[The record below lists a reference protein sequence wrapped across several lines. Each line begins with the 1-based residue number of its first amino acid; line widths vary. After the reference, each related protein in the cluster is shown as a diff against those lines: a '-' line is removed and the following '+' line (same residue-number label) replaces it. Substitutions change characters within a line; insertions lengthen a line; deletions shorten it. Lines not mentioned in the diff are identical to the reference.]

1 VGRERDLR
9 GGVGATQAALAVL
22 VVAGVAVGALLL
34 RAGGT
39 GWGKG
44 TGPIGGHSSVVV
56 LLALAW
62 AAGGLALSSRYG
74 RRMAHDRELSPVEER
89 LAGAMRYALVL
100 LALAVPLLVLG
111 LHRFATRPRHHAA
124 GNRRIRPPAKQLPGR
139 LPRTTI
145 SRQWDVSL
153 LLDIL
158 LGIGIALLVAVV
170 VIAAVF
176 LWRRLHLATE
186 PAPEATYG
194 TTDEQRRLAEA
205 VDSGRRALLGGDDAR
220 AAVIACYAA
229 MEESLAASGVAR
241 RASDSPQDLLERAAT
256 SGLLTSGGAPALTEL
271 FREARY
277 STHPMDGGHRDRA
290 AAALTEIA
298 AGLDAHRAAETAG
311 VPATAE
317 AAS

>member
-22 VVAGVAVGALLL
+22 VVAGVAVGAVLL

-39 GWGKG
+39 GWGRG
-44 TGPIGGHSSVVV
+44 SGPIGGHSSVVV

-74 RRMAHDRELSPVEER
+74 RRVAHDRELSPVEER

-111 LHRFATRPRHHAA
+111 LHRFARRPHHHTA
-124 GNRRIRPPAKQLPGR
+124 GNRRIRPPAKQLRGR
-139 LPRTTI
+139 LPLTTI
-145 SRQWDVSL
+145 SRQSDLSL

-158 LGIGIALLVAVV
+158 LGIGIAVV

-194 TTDEQRRLAEA
+194 TTDEQRRLFEA

-256 SGLLTSGGAPALTEL
+256 SGLLTGGGAPALTEL

-277 STHPMDGGHRDRA
+277 STHPMDGGHRDLA

-298 AGLDAHRAAETAG
+298 AALDAHRAAETAG